1 MLLLR
6 PILLLLL
13 IVGGPSTVDAG
24 NPTDPRE
31 QQLEILRQNLTEQE
45 ERLAAAK
52 QREGELQAELD
63 RLDGEVEQQQQELAA
78 LNRRLEQQQQQKK
91 RKEQELERLK
101 AEREQNK
108 KNVQRRLAA
117 AYQSG
122 ELEMLNVL
130 FSAESLPKLLE
141 LQDYFKIIRQHDQA
155 VINQYREQIERLQEA
170 RHNLAILEA
179 ELKTARATISY
190 QEEQLRASREERAA
204 VLRQA
209 RNQRHLHEQAR
220 REIAAATDRLTAAL
234 SGELEHDESAT
245 DGRSPSADAEGFP
258 GDRGS
263 MTWPAAG
270 TVATEFGQTVTG
282 RLGNT
287 DKSRGITIETVAGA
301 RVKAIYQGTVAHVG
315 EMEGYG
321 KMIIIE
327 HGQRYFSLLA
337 GLAEVETGQGEVVR
351 QGQPLGT
358 VSASDGAESKG
369 QLYLEI
375 RHRVDPLDP
384 MEWLRDG
391 ESQPP
396 VILTPEDKK
405 Q

>member
-13 IVGGPSTVDAG
+13 IVGGPSTVVAG
-24 NPTDPRE
+24 NPADPRE
-31 QQLEILRQNLTEQE
+31 QQLEILRQNLSEQE

-52 QREGELQAELD
+52 QRERKLQAELD
-63 RLDGEVEQQQQELAA
+63 RLDQKAEQQQQELAE
-78 LNRRLEQQQQQKK
+78 LNRRLEQQQQQK
-91 RKEQELERLK
+91 EQKKQKLERLK
-101 AEREQNK
+101 AERERNQ

-130 FSAESLPKLLE
+130 FSAESLPELLE
-141 LQDYFKIIRQHDQA
+141 LQDYFQFIRQHDQA
-155 VINQYREQIERLQEA
+155 VINQYREQIKRLQEA

-190 QEEQLRASREERAA
+190 REEQLRASREERASI
-204 VLRQA
+204 LRQA
-209 RNQRHLHEQAR
+209 QNQRHLHEQAR
-220 REIAAATDRLTAAL
+220 REIAAAADRLTAVL
-234 SGELEHDESAT
+234 SGEAEHDESAT
-245 DGRSPSADAEGFP
+245 NGRSPSEDAEGFP
-258 GDRGS
+258 GDHGT
-263 MTWPAAG
+263 MTWPAEG

-287 DKSRGITIETVAGA
+287 DESRGITIETIAGA
-301 RVKAIYQGTVAHVG
+301 RVKAIYDGTVAHVG

-375 RHRVDPLDP
+375 RHRVAPLDP

-396 VILTPEDKK
+396 VTLTSEDKK